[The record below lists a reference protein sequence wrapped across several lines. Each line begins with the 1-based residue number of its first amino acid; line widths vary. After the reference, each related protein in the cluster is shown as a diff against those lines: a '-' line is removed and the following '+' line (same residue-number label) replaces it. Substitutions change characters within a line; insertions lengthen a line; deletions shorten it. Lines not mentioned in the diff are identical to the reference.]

1 MHDLIVVGGG
11 VIGLSIAWEAAVRGL
26 RVVVLEAGRT
36 GRASSWAGA
45 GMLPTPQRIG
55 VEEPLERLRLRSHQL
70 HASWA
75 ERLRE
80 VTGIDTQYRRCGA
93 VAIGRTVGE
102 FATLAANE
110 AWWGRHGMEYQRL
123 GPEELVGRLPGLRPE
138 PAIRGGWFF
147 PEDCQLRN
155 PCHLQALRK
164 ACIQNGVVIEEDS
177 PALSWTRQQDRLT
190 AVQTSRGTYKAAAF
204 CVAAGAWSR
213 DVGLPETRPLGVLPI
228 RGQMILYRFPAAPF
242 SSIVHEGHLYLVP
255 RADGRLL
262 AGSCEEEAGFDA
274 RTTPER
280 IEQLHRWA
288 QSLLGPLPEDT
299 IEKCWAG
306 LRPGTLDGFPYLGQ
320 HPMIQNLFV
329 ATGHFRHGLHLSTGT
344 AELMVQLICGEK
356 VEIDLSPFRIR

>member
-11 VIGLSIAWEAAVRGL
+11 VIGLSIAWEAASRGL

-55 VEEPLERLRLRSHQL
+55 VEDPLELLRLRSHLL

-75 ERLRE
+75 ERLQE

-93 VAIGRTVGE
+93 VAIGRTAGE

-110 AWWGRHGMEYQRL
+110 AWWDRHGMEYQRL
-123 GPEELVGRLPGLRPE
+123 GPEELKARLPRLRPE

-147 PEDCQLRN
+147 PDDCQLRN
-155 PCHLQALRK
+155 PCHLQALRE
-164 ACIQNGVVIEEDS
+164 AGIRSGVVIEEDS
-177 PALSWTRQQDRLT
+177 PALSWKRQHDRLI
-190 AVQTSRGTYKAAAF
+190 AVETSRGIYEAAAF

-213 DVGLPETRPLGVLPI
+213 DVGLPETRPLGILPI

-242 SSIVHEGHLYLVP
+242 HSIIQEGHLYLVP

-280 IEQLHRWA
+280 IEQ
-288 QSLLGPLPEDT
+288 
-299 IEKCWAG
+299 
-306 LRPGTLDGFPYLGQ
+306 
-320 HPMIQNLFV
+320 
-329 ATGHFRHGLHLSTGT
+329 
-344 AELMVQLICGEK
+344 
-356 VEIDLSPFRIR
+356 